1 MSFVPKKGSNF
12 MQKVLSKISDDMN
25 SKNINRTKLVKRIDI
40 DGATLSRF
48 LKGKHQLVFNKYG
61 VILKEV
67 YPDDINARRSFC
79 RKYSSVLK
87 RQGNKKI
94 AVYYLLAHGELD
106 TVSELLNETTIKHD
120 WEKACR
126 LIYLRYKGTLS
137 GDGLLKV
144 YKETLECIK
153 SKSIEFKILKG
164 IVLLHIRYDQKNY
177 KSMIRLSEELHEKV
191 EELED
196 NYAKAFLKFK
206 IQEATIYGLLT
217 CNEIQKLRSICHGII
232 NDVNSDM
239 LFPIFKA
246 TAYGVL
252 GESYIFT
259 DYHKSLGYLN
269 SAASIIVNGPGNQM
283 IKRKNMILNTID
295 FLKIHWKVDL
305 HNIHPK
311 DEVEKAY
318 LEIQKGNA
326 QKAIVILEN
335 VLKVKGKLGA
345 FGLTYLGIAK
355 GNDPQI
361 LSDALD
367 LFERSSDIFYSYL
380 AKKNL
385 GIMSQKCY
393 NLVG

>member
-1 MSFVPKKGSNF
+1 
-12 MQKVLSKISDDMN
+12 MQKVLSKISDDMD
-25 SKNINRTKLVKRIDI
+25 SRNINRTQLVKRIDI

-67 YPDDINARRSFC
+67 YPNDIDARRSFC

-106 TVSELLNETTIKHD
+106 TVADLLNEATIKYD
-120 WEKACR
+120 WENACR
-126 LIYLRYKGTLS
+126 LMYLRYKGDLS

-144 YKETLECIK
+144 YKEKVEVIK
-153 SKSIEFKILKG
+153 SKSAEFEILKG

-196 NYAKAFLKFK
+196 DYAKAFLKFK

-217 CNEIQKLRSICHGII
+217 CNEITSLRSICHEII
-232 NDVNSDM
+232 NDDNSDM

-259 DYHKSLGYLN
+259 DYHKSLKYLN
-269 SAASIIVNGPGNQM
+269 AAASIIVNGPDNQM

-295 FLKIHWKVDL
+295 FLKIHWKIDL
-305 HNIHPK
+305 HDIKPK
-311 DEVEKAY
+311 DEVERAY
-318 LEIQKGNA
+318 LEIQKGNEK
-326 QKAIVILEN
+326 KAISILEE
-335 VLKVKGKLGA
+335 VLKTKGKLSA

-355 GNDPQI
+355 GNDTQI

-380 AKKNL
+380 AKKSL

>member
-1 MSFVPKKGSNF
+1 
-12 MQKVLSKISDDMN
+12 MQKVLRKISDDMD

-79 RKYSSVLK
+79 RQYSSVLK

-106 TVSELLNETTIKHD
+106 TVAVLLNETTIKHD
-120 WEKACR
+120 WEKVCR
-126 LIYLRYKGTLS
+126 LIFLRYKGELS
-137 GDGLLKV
+137 GESLLKV
-144 YKETLECIK
+144 YKEKVECIK
-153 SKSIEFKILKG
+153 SKSVEFEILKG

-177 KSMIRLSEELHEKV
+177 KSMIQLSEELHEKV
-191 EELED
+191 EGLED
-196 NYAKAFLKFK
+196 NYAKEFLKFK

-217 CNEIQKLRSICHGII
+217 CNEISRLRSLCHEII
-232 NDVNSDM
+232 NDENSDM

-259 DYHKSLGYLN
+259 DYDKSLGYLN
-269 SAASIIVNGPGNQM
+269 AAASIITNGPGNQM
-283 IKRKNMILNTID
+283 LQRKNMILNTID
-295 FLKIHWKVDL
+295 FLKIYWKVDL
-305 HNIHPK
+305 NNIKPK

-318 LEIQKGNA
+318 LEIQKGNCE
-326 QKAIVILEN
+326 KAISILEDII
-335 VLKVKGKLGA
+335 KTKGKLSA

>member
-1 MSFVPKKGSNF
+1 
-12 MQKVLSKISDDMN
+12 MQKVLSKISDDMD
-25 SKNINRTKLVKRIDI
+25 SRNINRTQLVKRIDI

-67 YPDDINARRSFC
+67 YPNDIDARRSFC
-79 RKYSSVLK
+79 REYSSVLK

-106 TVSELLNETTIKHD
+106 TVAELLNESIIKHD
-120 WEKACR
+120 WETVCR
-126 LIYLRYKGTLS
+126 LMYLRYKGDLS
-137 GDGLLKV
+137 GDALLNV
-144 YKETLECIK
+144 YKEKVDIIK
-153 SKSIEFKILKG
+153 SKNAEFEILKG

-177 KSMIRLSEELHEKV
+177 KSMIRLSEELHAKV

-196 NYAKAFLKFK
+196 GYAKSFLKFK

-217 CNEIQKLRSICHGII
+217 CNEIHKLRNICHEII
-232 NDVNSDM
+232 NDDNSDM

-252 GESYIFT
+252 GESYVFT
-259 DYHKSLGYLN
+259 DYRKSLRYLN
-269 SAASIIVNGPGNQM
+269 DAVSIIVNGPGNQM

-305 HNIHPK
+305 NNIQPK

-318 LEIQKGNA
+318 LEIQKGNT

-335 VLKVKGKLGA
+335 VLKTKGKLGA
-345 FGLTYLGIAK
+345 FGLTYLGMAK

-367 LFERSSDIFYSYL
+367 LFERSSDIFYSFL
-380 AKKNL
+380 AKKSL
-385 GIMSQKCY
+385 GITSQKCY

>member
-1 MSFVPKKGSNF
+1 

-61 VILKEV
+61 VMLKEV
-67 YPDDINARRSFC
+67 YPDDIKARRSFC
-79 RKYSSVLK
+79 REYSSVLK

-126 LIYLRYKGTLS
+126 LIYLRYKGDLS

-144 YKETLECIK
+144 YKEKLEGIK
-153 SKSIEFKILKG
+153 SKSVEFDILKS

-196 NYAKAFLKFK
+196 NYAKSFLKFK

-217 CNEIQKLRSICHGII
+217 CNEIPRLRSICHEII
-232 NDVNSDM
+232 NDDNSDM

-269 SAASIIVNGPGNQM
+269 AAASIIVNGPGNQM
-283 IKRKNMILNTID
+283 MKRKNMILNTID

-305 HNIHPK
+305 SSIQPK

-335 VLKVKGKLGA
+335 ELKVKGKLGA

>member
-1 MSFVPKKGSNF
+1 

>member
-1 MSFVPKKGSNF
+1 
-12 MQKVLSKISDDMN
+12 MQKVLNKISDDMN
-25 SKNINRTKLVKRIDI
+25 SKNINRTQLVKRIDI

-67 YPDDINARRSFC
+67 YPDDINARRNFC
-79 RKYSSVLK
+79 REYSSALK

-106 TVSELLNETTIKHD
+106 TVSDLLNETTIKHD

-144 YKETLECIK
+144 YKETLEGIK
-153 SKSIEFKILKG
+153 SKSVEFEILKG

-269 SAASIIVNGPGNQM
+269 SAANIIANGPGNQM
-283 IKRKNMILNTID
+283 MKRKNMILNTVD

-305 HNIHPK
+305 NDIEPK

-326 QKAIVILEN
+326 QKAIAILEN
-335 VLKVKGKLGA
+335 VLKTKGKLGA

>member
-1 MSFVPKKGSNF
+1 
-12 MQKVLSKISDDMN
+12 MQKVLSKISDDMD
-25 SKNINRTKLVKRIDI
+25 SKNINRTQLVKRIDI

-61 VILKEV
+61 IILKEV
-67 YPDDINARRSFC
+67 YPDDVNARRSFC

-106 TVSELLNETTIKHD
+106 TVAELLNETTIKHD
-120 WEKACR
+120 WEKVCR
-126 LIYLRYKGTLS
+126 LIYLRYKGDLS

-144 YKETLECIK
+144 YKEKVEGIK
-153 SKSIEFKILKG
+153 SKNVEFEILKG

-196 NYAKAFLKFK
+196 NYAKEFLKFK

-217 CNEIQKLRSICHGII
+217 CNEIPRLRSVCHEII
-232 NDVNSDM
+232 NDESSDM

-269 SAASIIVNGPGNQM
+269 AAASIITNGPGDQM
-283 IKRKNMILNTID
+283 MKRKNMILNTID
-295 FLKIHWKVDL
+295 FLKIHWKIDL
-305 HNIHPK
+305 DNINPK

-318 LEIQKGNA
+318 LEIQKGNCE
-326 QKAIVILEN
+326 KAISILED
-335 VLKVKGKLGA
+335 VIKDKGKLSA

>member
-1 MSFVPKKGSNF
+1 
-12 MQKVLSKISDDMN
+12 MQKVLSKISNDMD
-25 SKNINRTKLVKRIDI
+25 SKNINRTQLVKKIDI

-67 YPDDINARRSFC
+67 YPNDINARRNFC

-87 RQGNKKI
+87 RKGNKKI

-106 TVSELLNETTIKHD
+106 AVAELLNEETIKHD
-120 WEKACR
+120 WETVCR
-126 LIYLRYKGTLS
+126 LIYLRYKGDLS
-137 GDGLLKV
+137 GDSLLKV
-144 YKETLECIK
+144 YKERVEGIK
-153 SKSIEFKILKG
+153 SKNVEFEILKG

-196 NYAKAFLKFK
+196 NYTKAFLNFK

-217 CNEIQKLRSICHGII
+217 CNEIPRLRSICHEII
-232 NDVNSDM
+232 NDDNSDM

-259 DYHKSLGYLN
+259 DYRKSLGYLN
-269 SAASIIVNGPGNQM
+269 AAASIITNGPGDQM
-283 IKRKNMILNTID
+283 MKRKNMILNTID

-305 HNIHPK
+305 NNINPK

-318 LEIQKGNA
+318 LEIQKGNVK
-326 QKAIVILEN
+326 KAISILED
-335 VLKVKGKLGA
+335 VLRANGKLSA

>member
-1 MSFVPKKGSNF
+1 
-12 MQKVLSKISDDMN
+12 MQRVLNKISDDMD
-25 SKNINRTKLVKRIDI
+25 SKNINRSKLVKKMDI
-40 DGATLSRF
+40 DPATLSRF

-67 YPDDINARRSFC
+67 YPDDINARRNFC

-106 TVSELLNETTIKHD
+106 AVAELLNEEIIKHD
-120 WEKACR
+120 WETVCR
-126 LIYLRYKGTLS
+126 LIYLRYKGDLS
-137 GDGLLKV
+137 GDSLLKV
-144 YKETLECIK
+144 YKERVEGIK
-153 SKSIEFKILKG
+153 SKNVEFEILKG

-196 NYAKAFLKFK
+196 NYTKAFLNFK

-217 CNEIQKLRSICHGII
+217 CNEIPRLRSICHEII
-232 NDVNSDM
+232 NDDNSDM
-239 LFPIFKA
+239 IFPIFKA

-259 DYHKSLGYLN
+259 DYRKSLGYLN
-269 SAASIIVNGPGNQM
+269 AAASIITNGPGDQM
-283 IKRKNMILNTID
+283 MKRKNMILNTID

-305 HNIHPK
+305 NNINPK

-318 LEIQKGNA
+318 LEIQKGNVK
-326 QKAIVILEN
+326 KAISILED
-335 VLKVKGKLGA
+335 VLRANGKLSA

>member
-12 MQKVLSKISDDMN
+12 MQKVLSKISDDMD
-25 SKNINRTKLVKRIDI
+25 SKNINRTQLVKRIDV

-67 YPDDINARRSFC
+67 YPDDVNARRSFC

-106 TVSELLNETTIKHD
+106 TVAELLNETKIKHD

-126 LIYLRYKGTLS
+126 LIYLRYKGDLS

-144 YKETLECIK
+144 YKEKVEGIK
-153 SKSIEFKILKG
+153 SKNVEFEILKG

-196 NYAKAFLKFK
+196 NYSKEFLKFK

-217 CNEIQKLRSICHGII
+217 CNEIPRLRSVCHEII
-232 NDVNSDM
+232 NDESSGM

-269 SAASIIVNGPGNQM
+269 AAASIITNGPGNQM
-283 IKRKNMILNTID
+283 MKRKNMILNTID
-295 FLKIHWKVDL
+295 FLKIHWKIDL
-305 HNIHPK
+305 DNINPK

-318 LEIQKGNA
+318 LEIQKGNCE
-326 QKAIVILEN
+326 KAISILED
-335 VLKVKGKLGA
+335 VIKDRGKLSA
-345 FGLTYLGIAK
+345 FGLTYFGIAK

>member
-1 MSFVPKKGSNF
+1 

-25 SKNINRTKLVKRIDI
+25 SKNINRTQLVKRIDI

-48 LKGKHQLVFNKYG
+48 LKGKHQLIFNKYG

-79 RKYSSVLK
+79 REYSSVLK

-106 TVSELLNETTIKHD
+106 TVAELLNESTIKHD
-120 WEKACR
+120 WEMVCR
-126 LIYLRYKGTLS
+126 LIYMRYKGDLS
-137 GDGLLKV
+137 GDSLLKV
-144 YKETLECIK
+144 YKEKVEGIK
-153 SKSIEFKILKG
+153 SKNVEFEILKG

-196 NYAKAFLKFK
+196 DYAKAFLKFK

-232 NDVNSDM
+232 NDDNSDM

-269 SAASIIVNGPGNQM
+269 SAASIITNGPGNQM
-283 IKRKNMILNTID
+283 IKRKNMILNTVD

-305 HNIHPK
+305 NDIQPK

-335 VLKVKGKLGA
+335 VLKDKGKLGA

-367 LFERSSDIFYSYL
+367 LFERSSNIFYSYL

>member
-1 MSFVPKKGSNF
+1 
-12 MQKVLSKISDDMN
+12 MQKVLSKISDDMD
-25 SKNINRTKLVKRIDI
+25 SRNINRTQLVKRIDI

-61 VILKEV
+61 VMLKEV
-67 YPDDINARRSFC
+67 YPNDINARRSFC
-79 RKYSSVLK
+79 REYSSVLK

-106 TVSELLNETTIKHD
+106 TVADLLNETTIKHD
-120 WEKACR
+120 WENACR
-126 LIYLRYKGTLS
+126 LMYLRYKGDLS
-137 GDGLLKV
+137 GDELLKV
-144 YKETLECIK
+144 YKEKIEIIK
-153 SKSIEFKILKG
+153 SKNAEFEILKG

-177 KSMIRLSEELHEKV
+177 KSMIRLSEELRTKV

-217 CNEIQKLRSICHGII
+217 CNEILSLRSICHEII
-232 NDVNSDM
+232 NDDNSDM

-259 DYHKSLGYLN
+259 DYNKSLGYLN
-269 SAASIIVNGPGNQM
+269 AAASIIVNGPDNQM
-283 IKRKNMILNTID
+283 MKRKNMILNTID

-305 HNIHPK
+305 HNIQPK
-311 DEVEKAY
+311 DEVERAY

-335 VLKVKGKLGA
+335 ELKAKGKLGA